1 MRVVLTDKEHI
12 AKFVMVFKGVMGMNN
27 IVSIQCM
34 SDKFYSQSMD
44 QALSSI
50 VEVDI
55 AKDWFDEYICEDSS
69 IINLNVN
76 TLVKVLECWSPG
88 YKLTIYDD
96 DDKIII
102 NFDGDGLVSKKFEL
116 IQISVNNDI
125 FNIPEKDYD
134 IDMVLTSDAFK
145 DIIDELK
152 LFHDTLEI
160 TCDMD
165 NIIMKTVGEEGSA
178 SIKIKDGDVLE
189 YAVALNDGDIFE
201 QKINISKISNC
212 CNINKLNDE
221 VHVHLSTEQPFKIYY
236 SLDEPNHEGTK
247 SFIRFF
253 IAPKVY

>member
-1 MRVVLTDKEHI
+1 MKVVLTDKGHI

-27 IVSIQCM
+27 TVSIQC
-34 SDKFYSQSMD
+34 SSEKFYSQSMD

-55 AKDWFDEYICEDSS
+55 AKGWFDEYICEDSS

-88 YKLTIYDD
+88 YKLTMLDED
-96 DDKIII
+96 EKVII
-102 NFDGDGLVSKKFEL
+102 NYDGNGLVSKKFEL
-116 IQISVNNDI
+116 IKLTVNSEI

-160 TCDMD
+160 TCDMYS
-165 NIIMKTVGEEGSA
+165 IVMKTVGDEGSG
-178 SIKIKDGDVLE
+178 SIKIKDGDILE
-189 YAVALNDGDIFE
+189 YAVALNDGDTFE
-201 QKINISKISNC
+201 QKINVSKISNC
-212 CNINKLNDE
+212 CNISKLNDE

-236 SLDEPNHEGTK
+236 SLDEPNYEGEK

-253 IAPKVY
+253 IAPKMY